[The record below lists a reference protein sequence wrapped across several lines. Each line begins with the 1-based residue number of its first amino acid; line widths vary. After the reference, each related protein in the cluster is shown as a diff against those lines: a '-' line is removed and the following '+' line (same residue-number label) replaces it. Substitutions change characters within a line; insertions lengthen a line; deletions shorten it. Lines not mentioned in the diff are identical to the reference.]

1 MRRYWILIAALPLA
15 LLNTG
20 CSSQSVSAAAH
31 QEPIPVRVYR
41 AETIDFTEEQRYAA
55 TTEPMAQLD
64 LAFRAAGAVTSLY
77 LVEGRPLEPGDAV
90 RAGAVLAQLRA
101 TEYEARVD
109 SAEAQLA
116 DAQAARVSATAQV
129 REAQAAATQADADL
143 KRAEALYKAEAMT
156 RAELDSVRAR
166 AESAQARLTAARS
179 NVEGFDARI
188 RAANAAREE
197 SRVPL
202 GDTTLTVPF
211 PAVVVARRVERG
223 SSVTAGS
230 IAYTLADLRQVKV
243 SFGVPD
249 VALRRF
255 PVGSTIRMNVD
266 ALPGERYAGRVIG
279 VAPAADTATR
289 LFRVQALAANPGG
302 QLKAGMVASV
312 VLDTPVQ
319 RPILAVPLRAIRRL
333 GEGESFAV
341 LTAEGGTLHSRAV
354 TLGPT
359 QGALIGISS
368 GIESGELVVED
379 AGMRLNAGDRVRIVP

>member
-202 GDTTLTVPF
+202 GDTTLTAPF

-319 RPILAVPLRAIRRL
+319 RPMLAVPLRAIRRL